1 MLGKDGDGKTVE
13 AEMELPVEGS
23 ESKSLVKSDE
33 FYNDAEH
40 RVFDAAKE
48 GAESH
53 MAMMSA
59 DIDATGA
66 DDAKTDP
73 AETPED
79 QTVELVANG
88 SFDDGTKG
96 WRAFEGGTISAETDK
111 SGNNYGKIT
120 GRTGTG
126 SGLAYDLSGKIV
138 EGVKY
143 HIKAKIKY
151 DNENGP
157 ATRKFNITFQN
168 GTAWNYRQVAGGVDV
183 AKGKWTEIE
192 CDYVPGKSTEGNP
205 FSSVE
210 NTMFFETGWVPSA
223 TAENDLMDFYVDDVS
238 VTYNKS
244 DLPDEE
250 ENDNLIEL
258 ITNGDV
264 ETGNTNG
271 WRSTPQE
278 PDAKDE
284 KNAVLTAVAEEGA
297 SGKYCLSVA
306 NRLTTGMG
314 ACQDIS
320 GKLEFGKTYTI
331 SGKLKYK
338 TGPATKKFYV
348 TIQNGDDYNWRE
360 NLVTINAT
368 KGEWATFKGTY
379 TVHDKSESFPFDP
392 TKNFIFIETPWTG
405 NPTAEN
411 DWMEYYLDDFSMTT
425 EDDNIVKNGSFEKGS
440 ATGTDLKV
448 VRSKSEMMQRVH
460 RTEVNILQLLIEMH
474 VHRDHHRM
482 SAIN

>member
-1 MLGKDGDGKTVE
+1 
-13 AEMELPVEGS
+13 
-23 ESKSLVKSDE
+23 
-33 FYNDAEH
+33 
-40 RVFDAAKE
+40 
-48 GAESH
+48 
-53 MAMMSA
+53 
-59 DIDATGA
+59 
-66 DDAKTDP
+66 
-73 AETPED
+73 
-79 QTVELVANG
+79 
-88 SFDDGTKG
+88 
-96 WRAFEGGTISAETDK
+96 
-111 SGNNYGKIT
+111 
-120 GRTGTG
+120 
-126 SGLAYDLSGKIV
+126 
-138 EGVKY
+138 
-143 HIKAKIKY
+143 
-151 DNENGP
+151 
-157 ATRKFNITFQN
+157 
-168 GTAWNYRQVAGGVDV
+168 
-183 AKGKWTEIE
+183 
-192 CDYVPGKSTEGNP
+192 
-205 FSSVE
+205 
-210 NTMFFETGWVPSA
+210 MFFETGWVPSA

-264 ETGNTNG
+264 ETGKTTG

-331 SGKLKYK
+331 SGKLKYT
-338 TGPATKKFYV
+338 TGPDTKKFMV
-348 TIQNGDDYNWRE
+348 TIQNGDNYNWRE

-368 KGEWATFKGTY
+368 KGKWATFKGTY

-392 TKNFIFIETPWTG
+392 TKNFIFIETPWTQ

-411 DWMEYYLDDFSMTT
+411 DQMAYYLDDFSMTT

-440 ATGTDLKV
+440 ANWDGFEGGTIEIRDDAKGAQDGSKYIAAINRDACAQGPSQNVSNKLSAGSTYV
-448 VRSKSEMMQRVH
+448 VSAWVKYDAKDAVDSKSFNMTIQNGPDYKYRKV
-460 RTEVNILQLLIEMH
+460 IK
-474 VHRDHHRM
+474 
-482 SAIN
+482 SATAKKGEWTQMGSPRQTLPQEP